1 MKSLLNRRPILTGS
15 YKRLKKYNICYS
27 WLIKTSKI
35 LNKYSE
41 IKDEIK
47 GLKYITTKIK
57 LFNNEIKI
65 DLQDERLPSE
75 QTLSLNIC

>member
-1 MKSLLNRRPILTGS
+1 MKSLLNSWPILTGS
-15 YKRLKKYNICYS
+15 LKRLKKYNIYYS

-47 GLKYITTKIK
+47 GLKCITTKIK
-57 LFNNEIKI
+57 LFNNEIKT
-65 DLQDERLPSE
+65 DLHDERLP
-75 QTLSLNIC
+75 